1 MENDCTFFTTSDSGK
16 ITPTLLV
23 EALHSDSESGVRWR
37 WEGNIMDLAPH
48 LAQGNNNY
56 RDSQLLPSSPSPSS
70 VLADSKIS
78 RKMSPGG
85 PQTFGTFSLHVLLLS
100 SMITPH

>member
-1 MENDCTFFTTSDSGK
+1 MTIDFSLLDSRK

-37 WEGNIMDLAPH
+37 WEENIIDLAPH
-48 LAQGNNNY
+48 LAQGNNNCV
-56 RDSQLLPSSPSPSS
+56 DSQLLPSSLSPSL
-70 VLADSKIS
+70 VAVDTKIS

-85 PQTFGTFSLHVLLLS
+85 SQTFGIFFLLVLLLR
-100 SMITPH
+100 SMIKLH